1 MKNKP
6 LFITLLFLTLGLG
19 LLPSCKGGLGRPGT
33 PDIVYDS
40 IVARQYIPLFL
51 VSDTTLPYSYVDISF
66 TYPKKMKLRNR
77 RSLTRLQQIF
87 TGTFFGEVSYDTL
100 APRQAMIRYLETYTN
115 EYREIGDMYKEEK
128 AKLGERAPSW
138 YWYWLQHSNT
148 ILFQD
153 NALLSYAV
161 EQNDYTGGAHGS
173 YHITYTN
180 IDLKKLVTLTEE
192 DLFLPGYY
200 KPLTEKILHQLT
212 RKYQVEEPDSLLTH
226 GFFTIDD
233 IVPNNN
239 FWLNDEGIHYSYNQ
253 YEIAPYAMGV
263 IDVMIPYSELT
274 DLLLPNGIVQR
285 YIQSK

>member
-1 MKNKP
+1 MRTKP
-6 LFITLLFLTLGLG
+6 LFITLLFLALGLG
-19 LLPSCKGGLGRPGT
+19 LLPSCKGGLGRRGT
-33 PDIVYDS
+33 SDIVYDS
-40 IVARQYIPLFL
+40 IVARQYVPLFL

-66 TYPKKMKLRNR
+66 TYPKKIKFRSR
-77 RSLTRLQQIF
+77 QSLTRLQQIF
-87 TGTFFGEVSYDTL
+87 IGTFFGEVSYDTL
-100 APRQAMIRYLETYTN
+100 APRQAMERYLEAYTS
-115 EYREIGDMYKEEK
+115 EYREIGDMYKEDK

-138 YWYWLQHSNT
+138 YWYWLQHSNKV
-148 ILFQD
+148 LYQD

-161 EQNDYTGGAHGS
+161 EQSDYTGGAHGS
-173 YHITYTN
+173 YNITYTN

-200 KPLTEKILHQLT
+200 KPLTEKILHQLM
-212 RKYQVEEPDSLLTH
+212 REYQVDEPDSLLTH

-274 DLLLPNGIVQR
+274 DLLIPDGIVQR
-285 YIQSK
+285 YIQSE